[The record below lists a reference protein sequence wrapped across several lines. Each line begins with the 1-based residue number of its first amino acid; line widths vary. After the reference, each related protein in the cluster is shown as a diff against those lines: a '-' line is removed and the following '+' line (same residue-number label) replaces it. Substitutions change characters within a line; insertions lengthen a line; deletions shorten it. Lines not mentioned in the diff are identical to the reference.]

1 MLRIPSVN
9 VVFPDPL
16 SPATPMLKIQGDAAI
31 VSLKFLCS
39 LFESFKVM
47 NQAPSCISI
56 LNGMR
61 GIRILFLKSQRY
73 PTEDITF
80 FFVYSF

>member
-16 SPATPMLKIQGDAAI
+16 SPATPMLKIQGEAAI

-39 LFESFKVM
+39 MFESFKVM
-47 NQAPSCISI
+47 NQVPSCMSI
-56 LNGMR
+56 LRGMW
-61 GIRILFLKSQRY
+61 GIRELFL
-73 PTEDITF
+73 
-80 FFVYSF
+80 